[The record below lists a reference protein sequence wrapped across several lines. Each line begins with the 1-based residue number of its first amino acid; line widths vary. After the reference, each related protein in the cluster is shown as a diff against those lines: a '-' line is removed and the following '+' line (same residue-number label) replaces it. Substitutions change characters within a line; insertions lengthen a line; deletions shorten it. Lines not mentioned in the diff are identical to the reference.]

1 MKQALVIHPLFTVY
15 GGGET
20 VCLHVIK
27 ALQEMNYSVIFASDN
42 FSPKEVDETLGMGE
56 ILSKCKHFLLPKFNP
71 RIRKFLAYRR
81 LSHMSM
87 LMQKMESLKPDI
99 AFNTQSPTLYLRNAP
114 NFSMIYDLAEFFA
127 LHTSGQFRTDSLIS
141 TARLPYEALIKRRL
155 TPFANHATAN
165 RTFIPL
171 SYLLEYQL
179 ELFGYPHTQ
188 VVFPPCDL
196 IFEPKEKKK
205 RVVQVTRVFPNKRIE
220 DFIEIANRLREYSF
234 IIVGADSGTER
245 LAHPKY
251 LANLLSQ
258 KPENMEYVEVRIR
271 HRPDLV
277 EESKV
282 YLYTSIEP
290 GINISAAQ
298 ALGAGCI
305 PVTPVCGGGSELVHA
320 AGEGYTYAD
329 IDDAVNKVRQALEDP
344 ASPEELAQTAR
355 IFSSD
360 KFEQRVKEIVKHAS
374 P

>member
-27 ALQEMNYSVIFASDN
+27 ALQEVNYSVILASDN
-42 FSPKEVDETLGMGE
+42 FSPKEVDERLGMGE
-56 ILSKCKHFLLPKFNP
+56 ILSRCRHFLLPKFNP

-87 LMQKMESLKPDI
+87 LMRKMESLKPDI
-99 AFNTQSPTLYLRNAP
+99 AFNTQSPTLFLRNAP

-127 LHTSGQFRTDSLIS
+127 LHTSGQFRTDALSS
-141 TARLPYEALIKRRL
+141 TARLPYEALVKRRL
-155 TPFANHATAN
+155 TPLANPAIAK

-179 ELFGYPHTQ
+179 KLFGYPHTPA
-188 VVFPPCDL
+188 VFPPCDL
-196 IFEPKEKKK
+196 IFEPKRKKK

-220 DFIEIANRLREYSF
+220 DFIQIASRLREYDF
-234 IIVGADSGTER
+234 VIVGADTRTER
-245 LAHPKY
+245 LTHPKY

-258 KPENMEYVEVRIR
+258 KPENMDYVEARIR
-271 HRPDLV
+271 HRPDLL

-305 PVTPVCGGGSELVHA
+305 PVTPVWGGGSELVHA
-320 AGEGYTYAD
+320 AGKGYTYAD

-344 ASPEELAQTAR
+344 ASPEEIANTAK
-355 IFSSD
+355 IFGSD
-360 KFEQRVKEIVKHAS
+360 KFEQRIKEIVKHAS